1 MAAPYLAAVR
11 AMARFIRASLCC
23 PAAGGQDQSRG
34 MWVTPSLW
42 LVVWKCVGTDMSHLS
57 LSLCISA
64 MAALATQGAH
74 LKPQWPFGLSV
85 GPPTAP
91 PRPSPALGWGAASL
105 EKGRECGD
113 KEQTHQSFKIY
124 PECRGRSWRTCF
136 LTVCFLFF
144 LPFCVTRDSV
154 LILPLEHAQLVYI
167 IVYCFPLNTHFFTQF
182 FTKLK
187 QNKNHTH
194 NLHFKPSKFI
204 VWSLKTITI
213 PSW

>member
-64 MAALATQGAH
+64 MAAPATRGAH

-85 GPPTAP
+85 GPATTPPLPTPAVGRRAG
-91 PRPSPALGWGAASL
+91 PRKEGEGNVGIRSGRINGLNLPGA
-105 EKGRECGD
+105 D
-113 KEQTHQSFKIY
+113 
-124 PECRGRSWRTCF
+124 WRR
-136 LTVCFLFF
+136 LLLFF
-144 LPFCVTRDSV
+144 LLLCVTRNTYFCSV
-154 LILPLEHAQLVYI
+154 
-167 IVYCFPLNTHFFTQF
+167 
-182 FTKLK
+182 
-187 QNKNHTH
+187 
-194 NLHFKPSKFI
+194 
-204 VWSLKTITI
+204 TINI
-213 PSW
+213 YVMYGF

>member
-57 LSLCISA
+57 LSLRISA

-85 GPPTAP
+85 GLWTPL
-91 PRPSPALGWGAASL
+91 PSPALGRGWLQRS

-113 KEQTHQSFKIY
+113 KEQTHQSLKINL
-124 PECRGRSWRTCF
+124 ECKGRSWWTCG
-136 LTVCFLFF
+136 LTVFF
-144 LPFCVTRDSV
+144 LRLCVTCDSV
-154 LILPLEHAQLVYI
+154 LFLPLTDASLILTYYYLLFYI
-167 IVYCFPLNTHFFTQF
+167 YFFF
-182 FTKLK
+182 FWYEL
-187 QNKNHTH
+187 
-194 NLHFKPSKFI
+194 P
-204 VWSLKTITI
+204 
-213 PSW
+213 P